1 MPAGQPLNP
10 ATLRRMQ
17 LGYADLDTPV
27 AVTAKRLG
35 VAEATMYRTARQC
48 RWKSRREARLEGR
61 RAAAA
66 GAVLEAARSEPSDPL
81 ASIARLTPQH
91 VAAVD
96 RALASGNAADLE
108 RHARALA
115 THVRT
120 LASMQKMQAARP
132 EEPEPDDEPPPRSL
146 AELRDELRRHLE
158 RVQAEE
164 WSDRELCGDP
174 DAA

>member
-10 ATLRRMQ
+10 ATLARMQ

-27 AVTAKRLG
+27 AVTAERLG
-35 VAEATMYRTARQC
+35 VSEASVYRIARELGWQ
-48 RWKSRREARLEGR
+48 SRREARLDGR

-66 GAVLEAARSEPSDPL
+66 SAVRGHGRSDESDPL
-81 ASIARLTPQH
+81 SSIARLTPQH

-96 RALASGNAADLE
+96 RALASGNAANLE

-120 LASMQKMQAARP
+120 LASMQKLQAGRA

-146 AELRDELRRHLE
+146 NELRDELRRHLE
-158 RVQAEE
+158 RIRVEQ
-164 WSDRELCGDP
+164 RERRLCGDP